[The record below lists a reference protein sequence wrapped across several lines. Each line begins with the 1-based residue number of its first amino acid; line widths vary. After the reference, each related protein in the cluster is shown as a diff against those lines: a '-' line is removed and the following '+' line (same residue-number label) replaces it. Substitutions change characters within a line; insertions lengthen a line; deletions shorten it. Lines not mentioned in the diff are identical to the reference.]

1 MRAILFFAIILFSFT
16 MKAQNKHP
24 MQVKMVSVM
33 VADPAKA
40 HKFYTEVLGF
50 ESYMFDPEN
59 YIAIV
64 KSSLA
69 PNGVTILLEPTEPN
83 GIEIAKKFKSE
94 IYKMGFPIITFSS
107 PDIDATY
114 EELKAKGVIF
124 KKVPTDTPWGREAIF
139 DDDNGNYIQ
148 LIQLPE

>member
-1 MRAILFFAIILFSFT
+1 
-16 MKAQNKHP
+16 MKSQNKHP

-40 HKFYTEVLGF
+40 HQFYTEVLGF
-50 ESYMFDPEN
+50 DSYMFDPDN

-69 PNGVTILLEPTEPN
+69 PNGVTILLEPTEPG

-94 IYKMGFPIITFSS
+94 IYNMGMPCISFSS
-107 PDIDATY
+107 PDIEATAK
-114 EELKAKGVIF
+114 ELMEKGVKF
-124 KKVPTDTPWGREAIF
+124 TKQPTETAWGKEAIF
-139 DDDNGNYIQ
+139 DDDNGNFIQ
-148 LIQLPE
+148 LIEIKE

>member
-16 MKAQNKHP
+16 MKAQNNHP

-33 VADPAKA
+33 VPDPAKA

-50 ESYMFDPEN
+50 ESYMFDPDN

-83 GIEIAKKFKSE
+83 GIEIAKKFKTE
-94 IYKMGFPIITFSS
+94 IYKMGMPCISFSS
-107 PDIDATY
+107 PDIEATA
-114 EELKAKGVIF
+114 EELKAKGVVF
-124 KKVPTDTPWGREAIF
+124 KKEPTVTPWGKEAIF

-148 LIQLPE
+148 LIEINE

>member
-1 MRAILFFAIILFSFT
+1 

-40 HKFYTEVLGF
+40 HKFYTEILGF

-69 PNGVTILLEPTEPN
+69 PEGVTILLEPTEPH

-94 IYKMGFPIITFSS
+94 IYQMGIPCISFSS
-107 PDIDATY
+107 PDIEATAT
-114 EELKAKGVIF
+114 EVKAKGVRF
-124 KKVPTDTPWGREAIF
+124 KKEPTFTTWGKEAIF
-139 DDDNGNYIQ
+139 DDDNGNFIQ
-148 LIQLPE
+148 LIELSN

>member
-1 MRAILFFAIILFSFT
+1 MRAIFLISIFLFSFT

-24 MQVKMVSVM
+24 MQVKMVSIM
-33 VADPAKA
+33 VADPVKA
-40 HKFYTEVLGF
+40 HQFYTEVLGF

-69 PNGVTILLEPTEPN
+69 PNGVTILLEPTEPH

-94 IYKMGFPIITFSS
+94 IYTMGLPCISFSS

-114 EELKAKGVIF
+114 EELKAKGVKF
-124 KKVPTDTPWGREAIF
+124 KKVPTDTPWGRDAIF
-139 DDDNGNYIQ
+139 DDNNGNYIQ
-148 LIQLPE
+148 LFQLKE